1 MKLSLKSKIFLVGHN
16 GLVGSALLR
25 FLKKNKFKNIITV
38 NRKKLDLRNFE
49 KVKKFFSNNK
59 IDFVINCAARVGGI
73 NANSTYPADF
83 ILDNLSI
90 QNNILINCRNFK
102 IKRTIFLG
110 SSCVYPKKNK
120 IPIKEDYLLTG
131 KLEKTNQAYAIAKIA
146 GIKACESLFIQDKM
160 DLVCLMPTNVYGIN
174 DNFDKNSSHVV
185 PGMISKFIEAQKNNK
200 KKIELWGTGKP
211 IREFIFE
218 DDLAEA
224 IFFVLKAPQKK
235 IIKVCNNQFPMINI
249 GTKDSITIKNLAK
262 KIKNIVNYKGK
273 IFFNRLYPDGTFI
286 KNLDSSRIRKLGW
299 KPKVRLDEGL
309 RIVINSK
316 L

>member
-1 MKLSLKSKIFLVGHN
+1 MKVSLNSKIFLAGHN
-16 GLVGSALLR
+16 GLVGSALYRL
-25 FLKKNKFKNIITV
+25 LKKKNFKNIITAS
-38 NRKKLDLRNFE
+38 RKKLDLRDFN

-73 NANSTYPADF
+73 NANNSFPADF
-83 ILDNLSI
+83 ILDNLAI
-90 QNNILINCRNFK
+90 QNNILTNCRRYK

-146 GIKACESLFIQDKM
+146 GIKACESLFLQDKM

-185 PGMISKFIEAQKNNK
+185 PGMIAKFIEGRRKNK

-224 IFFVLKAPQKK
+224 IYFILTSTQKK
-235 IIKVCNNQFPMINI
+235 IIKVCNNQFPLINI
-249 GTKDSITIKNLAK
+249 GTKDSITIKNLANKIK
-262 KIKNIVNYKGK
+262 KIVNFKGK
-273 IFFNRLYPDGTFI
+273 IVFNDSYPDGTFI
-286 KNLDSSRIRKLGW
+286 KNLDSSRIRRLGW
-299 KPKVRLDEGL
+299 KPKIRLEEGL
-309 RIVINSK
+309 RTVIKSK